1 MRNPIAFLIIGLF
14 FGTGLGFLWA
24 ASQGITLDGHDH
36 ATGHGASSGAMAEM
50 AAHDH
55 SQMQAVSMA
64 NDGTAPSVTA
74 SLHPD
79 AVSGWNLEIQT
90 RNFTFNPEAVNQD
103 NVANQGHAH
112 IYVDGVKLARVYG
125 PWFHIGSLTAG
136 EHLIAVEL
144 NANNHSPINVD
155 GKPVRVEMKVTA
167 P

>member
-24 ASQGITLDGHDH
+24 ASQGVTLNGHDH
-36 ATGHGASSGAMAEM
+36 ATGHGTNSGETAEM
-50 AAHDH
+50 AGHDH
-55 SQMQAVSMA
+55 SQMQAISMA

-74 SLHPD
+74 TLHPD

-90 RNFTFNPEAVNQD
+90 QNFTFSPETVNQD
-103 NVANQGHAH
+103 NTPNQGHAH

-125 PWFHIGSLTAG
+125 PWFHISGLTAG